1 MAAYHLA
8 LVHSDI
14 YLVVVHV
21 IVVSSIQSQFPSPIR
36 MS

>member
-14 YLVVVHV
+14 CLVIVNVK
-21 IVVSSIQSQFPSPIR
+21 VVSSIQNQFSSPIR
-36 MS
+36 MC

>member
-1 MAAYHLA
+1 MVAYHLA

-14 YLVVVHV
+14 CLVVVHV
-21 IVVSSIQSQFPSPIR
+21 IVVSSYQSQFPSPIR